1 MKQLKTIK
9 ALRSFLLL
17 WGSQTVSELGTAMT
31 DYAIV
36 IWVYGRQGTASS
48 VTLLTLCAFM
58 PTILFRFIAGVLA
71 DRWNKKR
78 IMLVTDLAAAC
89 GTAAVFALFSF
100 SALEIWHLYLINV
113 LLSFMNAFQVPASFV
128 ATSLLVPKE
137 HYTRVSG
144 LQGLSGSVISILA
157 PALGSVLLTFG
168 GMQTVLLCD
177 LASFAV
183 AFLVLL
189 FLIRIPEPERKQE
202 TKEEPFLQSCLN
214 GLRWLREHGVLLRL
228 TLFLTAI
235 NFFAKLG
242 NDGMLSP
249 FVLGRT
255 DNNQQ
260 ILGLVESAVALGLL
274 AGSLLMTVLKP
285 VKNKGKVIFLTCAA
299 VFSGNIV
306 QSLTARP
313 WLWCAAGFGS
323 YLMAVVMN
331 ANLTAVV
338 REQVP
343 IEMQG
348 RVFSAKDTLQNCSIP
363 LGLFLGGVLADHVF
377 EPFMA
382 ADSPLQNIL
391 SRFFG
396 TGTGAGIAV
405 VFFLVGCVGM
415 TISLTRLRK
424 PVYKE
429 LNRTEQSESG

>member
-128 ATSLLVPKE
+128 TTSLLVPKE